1 MLASHYPEIRL
12 LHIGCV
18 AFSGTLFTVRGAMR
32 IADIG
37 VANHWTLRWA
47 SYTVDSLLLLAA
59 MLLTLIV
66 HQYPFVNGWLTTKVL
81 LLPLYIALGLIA
93 LKHAR
98 TPAGRLAAYLA
109 ALLTF
114 GVIFGVAVE
123 HAPGGWLRLLR

>member
-32 IADIG
+32 IADIAG
-37 VANHWTLRWA
+37 ANHRALRWL
-47 SYTVDSLLLLAA
+47 SYTVDTALLLAA
-59 MLLTLIV
+59 ILLTLIV
-66 HQYPFVNGWLTTKVL
+66 HQYPFVNAWLTAKLL
-81 LLPLYIALGLIA
+81 LLPLYIALGVIA
-93 LKHAR
+93 LKRAR

-114 GVIFGVAVE
+114 VMIVGVAVE
-123 HAPGGWLRLLR
+123 HEPAGWLRLLR